1 MSQIQW
7 CNAAVPNLWVA
18 TPSGVAIDF
27 HWGRHWSLDI
37 YKIHAQLHIHN
48 VRTCLCQKLCYVK
61 CSPSKTGFNK
71 IKASSILE
79 LVENY
84 SKLLSSMLHW
94 LHMCYTI
101 LSYTDRNITIHS
113 NFVCCIFCI
122 SISGVAVLCEKN
134 AGVARCRRLGIAGV
148 THRVWR
154 SVTLYC
160 EARALG

>member
-7 CNAAVPNLWVA
+7 CNTAVPNLWVA

-84 SKLLSSMLHW
+84 SKLLSSMLH
-94 LHMCYTI
+94 
-101 LSYTDRNITIHS
+101 
-113 NFVCCIFCI
+113 
-122 SISGVAVLCEKN
+122 
-134 AGVARCRRLGIAGV
+134 
-148 THRVWR
+148 
-154 SVTLYC
+154 
-160 EARALG
+160 